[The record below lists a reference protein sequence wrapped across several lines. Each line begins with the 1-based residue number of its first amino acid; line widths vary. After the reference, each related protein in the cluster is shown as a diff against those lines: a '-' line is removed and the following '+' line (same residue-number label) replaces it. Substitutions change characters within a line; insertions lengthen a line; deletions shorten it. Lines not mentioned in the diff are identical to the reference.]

1 VRVRTRCAERE
12 HGRGWRHHHFSDET
26 TDQTIIA
33 IQHPPHSV
41 HEVAITDT
49 TVVPEFPTR
58 LVGALV
64 ALIGLAA
71 VMGRRTKFS
80 H

>member
-1 VRVRTRCAERE
+1 
-12 HGRGWRHHHFSDET
+12 
-26 TDQTIIA
+26 
-33 IQHPPHSV
+33 V
-41 HEVAITDT
+41 HEVAITGT
-49 TVVPEFPTR
+49 TVVPEFPAR

-64 ALIGLAA
+64 ALIDLAA

>member
-1 VRVRTRCAERE
+1 
-12 HGRGWRHHHFSDET
+12 
-26 TDQTIIA
+26 
-33 IQHPPHSV
+33 V

>member
-1 VRVRTRCAERE
+1 MVEDGVVVIII
-12 HGRGWRHHHFSDET
+12 SDET
-26 TDQTIIA
+26 TSQTIIA

-41 HEVAITDT
+41 HGVAITGT
-49 TVVPEFPTR
+49 TIVPEFPAW

-64 ALIGLAA
+64 ALIDLAA

>member
-1 VRVRTRCAERE
+1 MVKDGAIIII
-12 HGRGWRHHHFSDET
+12 SDET
-26 TDQTIIA
+26 TGQTIIA
-33 IQHPPHSV
+33 IQQPPTHSV
-41 HEVAITDT
+41 HEVAITGT
-49 TVVPEFPTR
+49 TVVPEFPAR

-64 ALIGLAA
+64 ALIGLTA

>member
-1 VRVRTRCAERE
+1 MASSSFFRRNHWPDNNCDTA
-12 HGRGWRHHHFSDET
+12 H
-26 TDQTIIA
+26 
-33 IQHPPHSV
+33 PHSV

-49 TVVPEFPTR
+49 TVVPEFPAR